1 MEEKVAKAQSVRDII
16 IHSSFIFMIQFLR
29 LHDKTMTNNQ
39 DNINQDSLRDIDND
53 LREIE
58 ESLNRRRHLGRAMF
72 ESVNSMLSSLRERL
86 DHIPSASDLAE
97 RLRTAEF
104 AHSNR
109 VPLAM
114 LRSHTS
120 LQVRQ
125 SARASFLF
133 QRTQAHLESLE
144 KNDEDSHNDSPVAAT
159 PQQQQQQ
166 PRTHSYRRSSSL
178 VASRRL
184 SVSIFGGDD
193 MILHEHSSMLLTTYI
208 QEIRIEQI
216 ETNSDD
222 QEMDIDQEMGQ
233 EAAQDLLEGKPE
245 IQPLLPKRSISN
257 LSALQRN
264 ISGSISVPKTEESKG
279 FEFAVYSWGP
289 VASSA
294 LHDDMIARTPEESK
308 ISAESRVGRLKGLL
322 SVSCGPFHSAYATNQ
337 GEVFAC
343 GVNKTGAVDPVLH
356 RDVAEIMRP
365 TKLECLGTTFI
376 RHVSCGWDHSAAIT
390 DTGVVLTWGNN
401 EKGQLG
407 HFRSGDQDISKEW
420 CSPKAMFL
428 GPGTRAVSVA
438 CGNQFT
444 LVLTSR
450 MSVLACGVP
459 TVAGYRPGQK
469 QGDLTPS
476 LPSEQP
482 ALVGLPLAAV
492 AAGKDHAIVLTAHGS
507 AYAWGINASGCCGRG
522 YPTELLSPVPILTP
536 TSQLETPLGKTPFP
550 NWSVS
555 DNCSKISLA
564 DDAAIVH
571 AAAGNDH
578 TVLVTRSGT
587 LLVCGS
593 NSKGQLGVSGKEI
606 INRVEIVRHPENG
619 RFTSAEADFENTLL
633 LDDSGDVWQM
643 GSATNG
649 ELKKVL
655 AGKNILTITA
665 GGDQSVAIAAEKGLQ
680 KCSVDFDLTLQSQNP
695 ESSPLC
701 TLEELVG
708 RVADEMEEDEKVS
721 PSSQELLS
729 RTEQLLKYP
738 SVLNG
743 FFLDPSELDHLYR
756 ELTMLDNKE
765 LQKSLAD
772 VAEKSI
778 QHGLQSLQKS
788 QARMI
793 YPESVRCL
801 LHYIRFFD
809 LNNRHGIDFDP
820 LGSCVMALCEALLGL
835 PYEGFKALLVWM
847 TLYPS
852 DLFVRMLVKPLLSQL
867 GKALHIDV
875 DENGVVHT
883 KVARRAVPIIVSV
896 LRWLHRASER
906 ANIAL
911 PEDFYSDAVAKMPL
925 EILFDDL
932 RSLKSYGKEP
942 ASCAFLICASPFLI
956 PPSKKR
962 DLLLIESQVNMM
974 KTASEH
980 GRVEIRPDGLA
991 IDPFYV
997 LEVERENLLEQ
1008 TLAKIKEADPKEL
1021 RMKLRVKFKGEDGI
1035 DAGGVTR
1042 EFFHLLSE
1050 ELFDVNSSMWT
1061 RRFGDNITWF
1071 NSDCTWDEQ
1080 GYELVGILFGLALY
1094 NGVLLD
1100 VHFPQAVYRK
1110 MLDLPL
1116 GLEDLVDPEIRK
1128 GMQQL
1133 LDYDGDDV
1141 EDIFCLTFEVTW
1153 MDLGEE
1159 RKVELKPGG
1168 ADIPVTSFNKEEYVL
1183 LYVKW
1188 LLVDS
1193 IQPQWDAFK
1202 KGVLRIMESSSLDL
1216 FRPEE
1221 LELLVVGTPELD
1233 FDALEQ
1239 KAEYEGGYTRES
1251 EVVQNLW
1258 KFLKG
1263 ADLETKMKFLQ
1274 FSTGSSKAPIGGLGS
1289 LQFKVQRAGT
1299 DSDQLPTS
1307 HTCFNTLLLPDYGSN
1322 YEKLC
1327 ERLGRAILE
1336 CEGFGLE

>member
-1 MEEKVAKAQSVRDII
+1 MTENNENNNNNN
-16 IHSSFIFMIQFLR
+16 
-29 LHDKTMTNNQ
+29 TNN
-39 DNINQDSLRDIDND
+39 ISLSDIDND

-58 ESLNRRRHLGRAMF
+58 ERLHRPRRLGRAMF
-72 ESVNSMLSSLRERL
+72 ESVNSMLGSLRQRL
-86 DHIPSASDLAE
+86 DHLPSASDLSE

-109 VPLAM
+109 IPLQM
-114 LRSHTS
+114 LRCSST

-125 SARASFLF
+125 SARASLLV
-133 QRTQAHLESLE
+133 QRTQFEHAEKHDDEESV
-144 KNDEDSHNDSPVAAT
+144 P
-159 PQQQQQQ
+159 
-166 PRTHSYRRSSSL
+166 PRTRSYRRSSSL

-208 QEIRIEQI
+208 QEITIEPT
-216 ETNSDD
+216 ESSDD
-222 QEMDIDQEMGQ
+222 PEMDIDQETIQ
-233 EAAQDLLEGKPE
+233 NDIYTSQVKPE
-245 IQPLLPKRSISN
+245 IQPLLPKRSITN

-264 ISGSISVPKTEESKG
+264 ISGSIAVPKSEETKG

-289 VASSA
+289 RASSA
-294 LHDDMIARTPEESK
+294 LHDDMVARSPADSK
-308 ISAESRVGRLKGLL
+308 VSAESRVGRLNGVL
-322 SVSCGPFHSAYATNQ
+322 SVSCGPCHSAYATNQ

-343 GVNKTGAVDPVLH
+343 GVNTAGAVDPLH
-356 RDVAEIMRP
+356 PRDVTEIVRP
-365 TKLECLGTTFI
+365 SKLECLGTAFI
-376 RHVSCGWDHSAAIT
+376 RHVSCGWDHTAAIT
-390 DTGVVLTWGNN
+390 DMGVVLTWGSN

-407 HFRSGDQDISKEW
+407 HFRSVDQDNGLKEW

-450 MSVLACGVP
+450 MSVLACGVS
-459 TVAGYRPGQK
+459 TVAGYRVNAK
-469 QGDLTPS
+469 QGDLG
-476 LPSEQP
+476 LPAEQP

-492 AAGKDHAIVLTAHGS
+492 AAGKDHAVVLTAHGS
-507 AYAWGINASGCCGRG
+507 AYAWGMNTSGCCGRG
-522 YPTELLSPVPILTP
+522 YPTELLSPVPVLTP

-555 DNCSKISLA
+555 ENNSKISLA
-564 DDAAIVH
+564 DDVAVVH

-619 RFTSAEADFENTLL
+619 RFISAEAGCENTLL
-633 LDDSGDVWQM
+633 LDGSGDVWQM
-643 GSATNG
+643 GATTGG

-655 AGKNILTITA
+655 SGKNILTISA
-665 GGDQSVAIAAEKGLQ
+665 GGDQNVAIAAEKGFQ
-680 KCSVDFDLTLQSQNP
+680 KCSVDFDSALRESP
-695 ESSPLC
+695 ETGVPCS
-701 TLEELVG
+701 LEELVG
-708 RVADEMEEDEKVS
+708 RVANEMEVDDNVS
-721 PSSQELLS
+721 PSCRELIN

-743 FFLDPSELDHLYR
+743 LFLDPSELDHLFL
-756 ELTMLDNKE
+756 ELTKLNNKE

-778 QHGLQSLQKS
+778 QQGLQSLSKS

-809 LNNRHGIDFDP
+809 LNSRHGVDFDP
-820 LGSCVMALCEALLGL
+820 RGSCVMALCETLLGL

-867 GKALHIDV
+867 GKALHIEI

-883 KVARRAVPIIVSV
+883 KVSRRAVPIIVSV

-906 ANIAL
+906 ANIAA
-911 PEDFYSDAVAKMPL
+911 PEDFYSEAVEKMPL
-925 EILFDDL
+925 EVLFDDL
-932 RSLKSYGKEP
+932 RSLKSYGKDP
-942 ASCAFLICASPFLI
+942 VSRPFLICASPFLI
-956 PPSKKR
+956 PPTKKR

-974 KTASEH
+974 KTATES

-1021 RMKLRVKFKGEDGI
+1021 RMKLRVKFKGEDGV

-1042 EFFHLLSE
+1042 EFFHLLSD

-1080 GYELVGILFGLALY
+1080 GYELVGILFGLGLY

-1110 MLDLPL
+1110 LLDLPL

-1141 EDIFCLTFEVTW
+1141 EDIFCLSFEVSW

-1159 RKVELKPGG
+1159 KKVELKPGG

-1193 IQPQWDAFK
+1193 IQPQWEAFK

-1233 FDALEQ
+1233 FEALE
-1239 KAEYEGGYTRES
+1239 KNAEYEGGYTKES
-1251 EVVQNLW
+1251 DAVQNLW
-1258 KFLKG
+1258 KYLKS
-1263 ADLETKMKFLQ
+1263 ADLDTKMKFLQ

-1289 LQFKVQRAGT
+1289 LQFKVQRAGI
-1299 DSDQLPTS
+1299 DSDHLPTS

-1327 ERLGRAILE
+1327 DRLGRAILE